1 MPALRRRVVAAALA
15 AQVVGGCA
23 AWTPAQTVRLQQRR
37 PEDLPARVELA
48 STPFFAQT
56 PYHCGP
62 AALATVLADGGWPAD
77 PDELARHVFL
87 PARQGTLQ
95 DEMLAGAR
103 RAGAVA
109 QRLPPQLE
117 SLLREVA
124 AGTPV
129 VVLLNLGLS
138 LAPRW
143 HYAVV
148 VGYDLDEPHLLLRS
162 GTTRRELLSLRTFE
176 HTWARSG
183 HWAFVAL
190 PPGRLAVTLR
200 EADAVAALVG
210 FERVA
215 QAPALERAYAAAAR
229 RWPGNLTLAIGHG
242 HALYAAGRIDEAADV
257 LEAAARRHDSAA
269 AWNNLALVQ
278 LQRGDRRSAHE
289 AAQRALA
296 RAEAAEP
303 QWLPAVRSTVERVA
317 RP

>member
-1 MPALRRRVVAAALA
+1 VSALRRRVVAAALA
-15 AQVVGGCA
+15 VQVIGGCA
-23 AWTPAQTVRLQQRR
+23 AWTPPLTARLQQRR

-48 STPFFAQT
+48 GTPFFAQT

-62 AALATVLADGGWPAD
+62 AALATVLTDGGWPAD

-138 LAPRW
+138 LVPRW

-148 VGYDLDEPHLLLRS
+148 IGYDLDEQHMVLRS
-162 GTTRRELLSLRTFE
+162 GTTQRELLSLRTFE
-176 HTWARSG
+176 HTWARSN
-183 HWAFVAL
+183 HWAFVVL
-190 PPGRLAVTLR
+190 PPERLAGTLR

-215 QAPALERAYAAAAR
+215 QAPASARAYATAAQ
-229 RWPGNLTLAIGHG
+229 RWPGNLTLAMGHG
-242 HALYAAGRIDEAADV
+242 NALYAAGRIDEAATV
-257 LEAAARRHDSAA
+257 LDAAARRHDSAA

-278 LQRGDRRSAHE
+278 LQRGDRRAARD
-289 AAQRALA
+289 AAQRALL
-296 RAEAAEP
+296 RAESAEP
-303 QWLPAVRSTVERVA
+303 QWLPAVRSTIERVA